1 MPSSYLRLARV
12 RVLGSR
18 WRLKFS
24 LDGSSGFAS
33 ELQQQL
39 RLPCLQLDVSVM
51 ELVFEIHDLHAV
63 LVRSS
68 LDLGLSDYVFG
79 GLWVGCC

>member
-1 MPSSYLRLARV
+1 
-12 RVLGSR
+12 
-18 WRLKFS
+18 
-24 LDGSSGFAS
+24 
-33 ELQQQL
+33 
-39 RLPCLQLDVSVM
+39 M